1 MITAD
6 STTRLTLANL
16 RVIVTHWPDLH
27 HALAS
32 TGTATWPPAGRM
44 NDYLASIDRRTDE
57 DIEAALWQAYALRAL
72 ERSPDQIGETRAP
85 IRLHILD
92 TMTAVET
99 ELVECADDIAA
110 RIQRLPMSHAQ
121 PRRTWPADPKAYR
134 RARADHARRNAL
146 ADADAADPRR
156 WRHVGTR
163 TAQHAAAWL
172 LARVEGMPGPFERL
186 TDEQLLRIATVA
198 GRAAR
203 RVETALDMADHKAA
217 LAHPCPDCSGE
228 LVIEAGGGARPLVW
242 CGRCGRTWYEP
253 EPAAA

>member
-6 STTRLTLANL
+6 TTTRLTLTNL
-16 RVIVTHWPDLH
+16 RVITTHWPDLH

-44 NDYLASIDRRTDE
+44 ADYLASIDRRTDDE
-57 DIEAALWQAYALRAL
+57 IEAADRRARALRDL
-72 ERSPDQIGETRAP
+72 ERSPHQIGETRAP

-92 TMTAVET
+92 TMTAVEAD
-99 ELVECADDIAA
+99 LIECADDIAV
-110 RIQRLPMSHAQ
+110 RIQRLPMSHAR
-121 PRRTWPADPKAYR
+121 PRKTWPADPKAYR
-134 RARADHARRNAL
+134 RARADHTRRNQL

-163 TAQHAAAWL
+163 SGRHAAAWL
-172 LARVEGMPGPFERL
+172 LARVEGLPGPFDRL
-186 TDEQLLRIATVA
+186 TDDQVRRIATIA
-198 GRAAR
+198 ASAAR

-228 LVIEAGGGARPLVW
+228 LVIEAGGGARPAVW
-242 CGRCGRTWYEP
+242 CGRCGRTWHEP
-253 EPAAA
+253 ETTAA